1 MSTSTVTGVNSGT
14 TVASAASSQ
23 VLTQDDFL
31 QMLIAQL
38 QNQDPLNPLS
48 GTDFA
53 AQLAQFSSLDQL
65 TKINTQLSSL
75 ASTLSSTNNS
85 QVVSLIG
92 DEVVANGNSITVSG
106 ASTTLAY
113 NLSQNAQQGTIQIY
127 DSNGTLVNTLTF
139 GQQQSGNNTVN
150 WDTSNVNSGTY
161 TFKVSAV
168 DSSGN
173 AVSAT
178 TMMTGTVTG
187 VTFQNGVPYLSV
199 NGQNVALTDVQ
210 YITMSGN
217 SGN

>member
-31 QMLIAQL
+31 QMLIVQL

-92 DEVVANGNSITVSG
+92 DEVVTSGNSITVSG

-127 DSNGTLVNTLTF
+127 NSNGTLVNTLTF

-187 VTFQNGVPYLSV
+187 VIFQNGVPYLSV

-210 YITMSGN
+210 YITTSGN